1 MLPRVNNMASCD
13 IYSSSESDSGR
24 EFDEESSDSGS
35 DFDQNDSDSDHS
47 FGSDTDSDVDQD
59 TESTLFDLDSQASDI
74 RDADFWSEVVEDID
88 VPEFVESS
96 GPTHQLPSDANPLQ
110 FFMLVFPLALV
121 QILVDNTNLY
131 AAQSVAQGWVDT
143 TIDEMKA
150 FLGLQIL
157 MGIIQLP
164 RYTMYWSSNKFMG
177 KLYQDQTLQVLFI
190 FSIFCSLFSLKKYWS
205 VIYVSSVKI
214 LKIDHGYGIV
224 FKKLYGIK

>member
-96 GPTHQLPSDANPLQ
+96 GPTQQLPSDANP
-110 FFMLVFPLALV
+110 
-121 QILVDNTNLY
+121 
-131 AAQSVAQGWVDT
+131 S
-143 TIDEMKA
+143 
-150 FLGLQIL
+150 
-157 MGIIQLP
+157 
-164 RYTMYWSSNKFMG
+164 
-177 KLYQDQTLQVLFI
+177 
-190 FSIFCSLFSLKKYWS
+190 C
-205 VIYVSSVKI
+205 
-214 LKIDHGYGIV
+214 
-224 FKKLYGIK
+224 

>member
-1 MLPRVNNMASCD
+1 M
-13 IYSSSESDSGR
+13 
-24 EFDEESSDSGS
+24 S

-74 RDADFWSEVVEDID
+74 RDADFWSEIVEDID

-164 RYTMYWSSNKFMG
+164 RYTMYWSSNKFMAFPKPQHSVRSQSII
-177 KLYQDQTLQVLFI
+177 KLQNIFI
-190 FSIFCSLFSLKKYWS
+190 YNRQLITAS
-205 VIYVSSVKI
+205 VTVE
-214 LKIDHGYGIV
+214 
-224 FKKLYGIK
+224 F